1 MSKNE
6 EKIVWRMV
14 AVVDGDI
21 ISKDHKK
28 AEKAIKQTR
37 NAVVKRLCINAKID
51 YPYAWWQGP
60 EAADKIEFA
69 DKFLGTLIS
78 VISGSKV
85 RAHDHELEFIRY
97 RVPQIVAIF
106 GPKPTD
112 MTADDIDS
120 QGNWHFGE
128 GDHEKMPLLGSILPV
143 PSDVRSKDQPTKQEV
158 IAMADAQ
165 LSLDNCPGCNA
176 DIPFGSIILIT
187 EFAHLFPANCC
198 GDLIWFD
205 KIAEA
210 EFEGLE

>member
-1 MSKNE
+1 MSTNE

-14 AVVDGDI
+14 AMVDGDI

-28 AEKAIKQTR
+28 AEKAIKQAR

-60 EAADKIEFA
+60 EAADKVEFV

-78 VISGSKV
+78 VISNSKV
-85 RAHDHELEFIRY
+85 RPHDHELEFIRY
-97 RVPQIVAIF
+97 RVPQIVTIF
-106 GPKPTD
+106 GPKPTE

-128 GDHEKMPLLGSILPV
+128 GDHEKVSLLGSRLPV
-143 PSDVRSKDQPTKQEV
+143 PSDVRSTDQPEKQEV
-158 IAMADAQ
+158 MAMADAQ

-176 DIPFGSIILIT
+176 EIPFGSIILIT

-198 GDLIWFD
+198 DKMIWFD
-205 KIAEA
+205 KISEA
-210 EFEGLE
+210 EFKGLE